1 MNTIDIKS
9 VEKKKVSLVEK
20 AKDLKKVVL
29 ENATALAD
37 RILNKAIAREEQEK
51 AWSKRK
57 DELKKVMD
65 DKRKQ
70 AAIAKRERKNK
81 QRLLLNKTIPFA
93 QIDKKDTEEKK
104 ENYKNFILSVEKN
117 QKELEQKRVE
127 RIEKQKK
134 KAKQKLH
141 HKEAKITKKTTKEER
156 ILAAIEKKKEG
167 KAGYKKELQRQSSE
181 ILADREGYKDRQLEK
196 QKKEAER
203 LERLVARRKEK
214 LAKSQIR
221 ELSFKEKIKKTLE
234 HFKQAQLARDKKR
247 EEKRA
252 KYLTKGGKEIPKV
265 KNKVETRVNDTSRLT
280 KIKMPEL
287 SKYSVIVS
295 NITTEGNILNTVPI
309 TICCKPNTLS
319 DHLKNI
325 HNKHMKLNPDSYVG
339 TFAYREDNTEH
350 CIYEMI
356 NNKYLSIAGKLT
368 SRIAQQRKSA

>member
-134 KAKQKLH
+134 KAKQKRH

-167 KAGYKKELQRQSSE
+167 KVGYKKELQRQSSE

-252 KYLTKGGKEIPKV
+252 KYLTKGGKEVPKV

-295 NITTEGNILNTVPI
+295 NITTEGSILDTIPI
-309 TICCKPNTLS
+309 TICCKSNTLS
-319 DHLKNI
+319 DHLKTI
-325 HNKHMKLNPDSYVG
+325 HNKHIKLNPDSYVG

>member
-295 NITTEGNILNTVPI
+295 NITTEGSILDTIPI
-309 TICCKPNTLS
+309 TICCKSNTLS
-319 DHLKNI
+319 DHLKTI

>member
-81 QRLLLNKTIPFA
+81 QRLLLNKTIPFT

-167 KAGYKKELQRQSSE
+167 KVGYKKELQRQSSE

-265 KNKVETRVNDTSRLT
+265 KNKVETRVNDTGGLT
-280 KIKMPEL
+280 KIKIPEL

-295 NITTEGNILNTVPI
+295 NITTEGSILDTIPI
-309 TICCKPNTLS
+309 TICCKSNTLS
-319 DHLKNI
+319 DHLKTI

>member
-51 AWSKRK
+51 AWNKRK

-295 NITTEGNILNTVPI
+295 NITTEGSILDTIPI
-309 TICCKPNTLS
+309 TICCKSNTLS
-319 DHLKNI
+319 DHLKTI

>member
-20 AKDLKKVVL
+20 AKDLKKIVL

-104 ENYKNFILSVEKN
+104 ENYKNFILSIEKN

-156 ILAAIEKKKEG
+156 ILAAIKKKKEG
-167 KAGYKKELQRQSSE
+167 KDNYKKELQRQSSE
-181 ILADREGYKDRQLEK
+181 ILADREGYRDRQLKK
-196 QKKEAER
+196 QEEETKR
-203 LERLVARRKEK
+203 LERLVAKRKEK

-221 ELSFKEKIKKTLE
+221 ELSFKERVKREIE
-234 HFKQAQLARDKKR
+234 HFKQAQLARNKKR

-252 KYLTKGGKEIPKV
+252 KYLTKGGTKIPKV

-280 KIKMPEL
+280 KPIVSEL
-287 SKYSVIVS
+287 SKYIVIVA
-295 NITTEGNILNTVPI
+295 NIATDNTILDSKPVNIV
-309 TICCKPNTLS
+309 CKPNTLS
-319 DHLKNI
+319 DHLKVF

-339 TFAYREDNTEH
+339 TFAYKEDNTEH

-356 NNKYLSIAGKLT
+356 NNKYLSISGELT
-368 SRIAQQRKSA
+368 SRIAKQRKSA

>member
-70 AAIAKRERKNK
+70 AAIAKRERKNA

-167 KAGYKKELQRQSSE
+167 KVGYKKELQRQSSE

-265 KNKVETRVNDTSRLT
+265 KNKVETRVNDTSGLT

-295 NITTEGNILNTVPI
+295 NITTEGNILDTVPI
-309 TICCKPNTLS
+309 TICCKSNTLS
-319 DHLKNI
+319 DHLKTI

>member
-117 QKELEQKRVE
+117 QKELEQRRVE

-141 HKEAKITKKTTKEER
+141 HKEAKITKKTIKEER

-265 KNKVETRVNDTSRLT
+265 KNKAETRVNDTSRLT

-295 NITTEGNILNTVPI
+295 NITTEGSILDTIPI
-309 TICCKPNTLS
+309 TICCKSNTLS
-319 DHLKNI
+319 DHLKTI